1 MAGAGMRAVR
11 ATLRR
16 HFPIKRRV
24 VVTIDQLE
32 ADFGSC
38 WMEGDTIR
46 ISVRESDQRG
56 EMAHTLVHE
65 WAHARIFDRA
75 GRSCR
80 RHSVAWA
87 REYAAMYDRIFGN
100 D

>member
-1 MAGAGMRAVR
+1 VKSVR
-11 ATLRR
+11 ATLRKE
-16 HFPIKRRV
+16 FPIARRV
-24 VVTIDQLE
+24 VVSIDQLCDE
-32 ADFGSC
+32 FGSC

-46 ISVRESDQRG
+46 ISVRESEQIG

-65 WAHARIFDRA
+65 WAHARLFDKA

-100 D
+100 E